1 MSELE
6 GFLQAIAEE
15 PGDETNWL
23 VMSDWLEDHDDPH
36 RAELVRLQRSLPKRL
51 GSAARKHAEERVR
64 DLLLAGVQPCG
75 PIRASSIGMDLTLV
89 PAGSFRMGSPVRESR
104 RMMDETLHPVRIT
117 EACWMGVY
125 AVTQA
130 QFRAVADANPS
141 HFVPGR
147 AGLEASDTSRF
158 PVDSATWEEA
168 DRFCRTLTRRE
179 RVEATGW
186 EYRLP
191 TEAEWEYACRAWI
204 ATRWPFH
211 FGRSIESSR
220 ANFDARHLYPRDYDP
235 DRPTIGHPVEV
246 GRYTPNAFGLYD
258 MHGNIDEWCS
268 DWFDG
273 GYYRDS
279 PRDDPPGPPDG
290 SSKCYRGGAWSGQG
304 EDCRAAVRIG
314 RPTDDADSRIGFRVV
329 LARVRDV

>member
-1 MSELE
+1 VR
-6 GFLQAIAEE
+6 AD
-15 PGDETNWL
+15 PGDEHRHGPDARARR
-23 VMSDWLEDHDDPH
+23 VVPH
-36 RAELVRLQRSLPKRL
+36 
-51 GSAARKHAEERVR
+51 G
-64 DLLLAGVQPCG
+64 
-75 PIRASSIGMDLTLV
+75 
-89 PAGSFRMGSPVRESR
+89 
-104 RMMDETLHPVRIT
+104 
-117 EACWMGVY
+117 
-125 AVTQA
+125 
-130 QFRAVADANPS
+130 VADAGVAPHDGRDAAPRPHLS
-141 HFVPGR
+141 GVLDGRLRRHAGTIPGR
-147 AGLEASDTSRF
+147 RRLHPSQFLPGRLGIEASDTSRF

-204 ATRWPFH
+204 STRWPFH

-220 ANFDARHLYPRDYDP
+220 ANFDAQYLYPRDYDP

-273 GYYRDS
+273 GYYRES
-279 PRDDPPGPPDG
+279 PIDDPTGPPDG

-314 RPTDDADSRIGFRVV
+314 RLTDDADDRIGFRVV
-329 LARVRDV
+329 LARVRG